1 LSEICAKGLNLIGID
16 LVKVER
22 ISRIRAKFGD
32 AFLRKFLTQNEINLI
47 KNDRSLAGF
56 YAAKEAI
63 AKALG
68 TGIGVDFS
76 FLDAQIY
83 KDEKGAPRA
92 TLAPKIVDK
101 FGIQEIS
108 LSITHDGDYAVA
120 AVMILANFRQKNI
133 NLNDGNISS

>member
-1 LSEICAKGLNLIGID
+1 MSEICAKGLNLIGID

-108 LSITHDGDYAVA
+108 LSITHDGDYAIA
-120 AVMILANFRQKNI
+120 AVMILANFRQKI
-133 NLNDGNISS
+133 YKFK

>member
-1 LSEICAKGLNLIGID
+1 MIGID

-47 KNDRSLAGF
+47 KSDRSLAGF

-108 LSITHDGDYAVA
+108 LSITHDGDYAIA

>member
-1 LSEICAKGLNLIGID
+1 MIGID

-120 AVMILANFRQKNI
+120 AVMILANFRQKI
-133 NLNDGNISS
+133 

>member
-1 LSEICAKGLNLIGID
+1 MSEICAKGLNLIGID

-120 AVMILANFRQKNI
+120 AVMILAKFRQKNI

>member
-1 LSEICAKGLNLIGID
+1 MIGID

-32 AFLRKFLTQNEINLI
+32 AFLRKFLTENEITLI

-68 TGIGVDFS
+68 TGVGMDFS

-83 KDEKGAPRA
+83 KDEKGAPRV
-92 TLAPKIVDK
+92 TLDPKIVAK
-101 FGIQEIS
+101 FGVQEIS
-108 LSITHDGDYAVA
+108 LSITHDGDYAIA

-133 NLNDGNISS
+133 

>member
-1 LSEICAKGLNLIGID
+1 MIGID

-22 ISRIRAKFGD
+22 ISRIRAKFGN
-32 AFLRKFLTQNEINLI
+32 AFLRKFLTKNEITLI

-83 KDEKGAPRA
+83 KDEKGAPHV
-92 TLAPKIVDK
+92 TLAPKIVAK

-108 LSITHDGDYAVA
+108 LSITHDGDYAIA
-120 AVMILANFRQKNI
+120 AVMILTNSKQKI
-133 NLNDGNISS
+133 YKFKLTNLNDGSISS

>member
-1 LSEICAKGLNLIGID
+1 MIGID

-22 ISRIRAKFGD
+22 ISRIRAKFGN
-32 AFLRKFLTQNEINLI
+32 AFLRKFLTENEITLI

-68 TGIGVDFS
+68 TGVGMDFS

-83 KDEKGAPRA
+83 KDEKGAPRV
-92 TLAPKIVDK
+92 TLSPRIQTK

-108 LSITHDGDYAVA
+108 LSITHDGDYAIA
-120 AVMILANFRQKNI
+120 AVMILANSKQKI
-133 NLNDGNISS
+133 YKFKLTNLNDGNISS

>member
-1 LSEICAKGLNLIGID
+1 MIGID

-32 AFLRKFLTQNEINLI
+32 AFLRKFLTENEITLI

-83 KDEKGAPRA
+83 KDEKGAPRV
-92 TLAPKIVDK
+92 TLAPKIVAK
-101 FGIQEIS
+101 FGIQEI
-108 LSITHDGDYAVA
+108 LSALKMH
-120 AVMILANFRQKNI
+120 
-133 NLNDGNISS
+133 NDGKTKPTQPIVIGYLILTVFLKRLTRSLEARLRRLI

>member
-1 LSEICAKGLNLIGID
+1 MIGID

-32 AFLRKFLTQNEINLI
+32 AFLRKFLTKNEITLI

-68 TGIGVDFS
+68 TGVGVDFS

>member
-1 LSEICAKGLNLIGID
+1 MSVICAKGLNLIGID

-92 TLAPKIVDK
+92 TLSPRIQTK

-108 LSITHDGDYAVA
+108 LSITHDGDYAIA
-120 AVMILANFRQKNI
+120 AVMILANSRQHVNSDKNYR
-133 NLNDGNISS
+133 

>member
-1 LSEICAKGLNLIGID
+1 MAEFTKRIKNLIGID

-22 ISRIRAKFGD
+22 ISRIRAKFGN
-32 AFLRKFLTQNEINLI
+32 AFLRKFLTKNEITLI

-68 TGIGVDFS
+68 TGVGVDFS

-83 KDEKGAPRA
+83 KDEKGAPHV
-92 TLAPKIVDK
+92 TLDPKIVAK

-108 LSITHDGDYAVA
+108 LSITHDGDYAIA
-120 AVMILANFRQKNI
+120 AVMILANSKQKI
-133 NLNDGNISS
+133 YKFK

>member
-1 LSEICAKGLNLIGID
+1 MWEICAKGLNLIGID

-47 KNDRSLAGF
+47 KSDRSLAGF

-68 TGIGVDFS
+68 TGIGADFS

-92 TLAPKIVDK
+92 TLSPRIQTK

-108 LSITHDGDYAVA
+108 LSITHDGDYAIA
-120 AVMILANFRQKNI
+120 AVMILANSRQHVNFDKNQR
-133 NLNDGNISS
+133 

>member
-1 LSEICAKGLNLIGID
+1 MIGID

-120 AVMILANFRQKNI
+120 AVMILANCRQKNI

>member
-1 LSEICAKGLNLIGID
+1 MIGID
-16 LVKVER
+16 LVKVDR

-32 AFLRKFLTQNEINLI
+32 AFLRKFLTENEITLI

-68 TGIGVDFS
+68 TGVGVDFS

-83 KDEKGAPRA
+83 KDEKGAPRV
-92 TLAPKIVDK
+92 TLAPKIVAK

-108 LSITHDGDYAVA
+108 LSITHDGDYAIA
-120 AVMILANFRQKNI
+120 AVMILANSKQKI
-133 NLNDGNISS
+133 YKFKLTNLNDGNISS